1 MNHEEEGKLQ
11 SDEVTETQGSE
22 VAETQSS
29 EIAVTERSEVT
40 HIGAG
45 GAVENEELFN
55 RLKGELME
63 EIRKYFEPLVK
74 EAGKVAVPPVPPAP
88 AEKVEELPD
97 EDDLI
102 VKLLEETGWRNG

>member
-11 SDEVTETQGSE
+11 SDEVMETQSHEDTETQSYE
-22 VAETQSS
+22 DTESQSN
-29 EIAVTERSEVT
+29 EVTEV
-40 HIGAG
+40 GAG

-88 AEKVEELPD
+88 SEKLEELPD